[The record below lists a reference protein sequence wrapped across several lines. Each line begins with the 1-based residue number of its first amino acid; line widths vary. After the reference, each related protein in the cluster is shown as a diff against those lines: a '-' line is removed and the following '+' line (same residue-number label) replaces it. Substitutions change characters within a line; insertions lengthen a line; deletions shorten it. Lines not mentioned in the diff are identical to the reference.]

1 MEYGPDLASLAS
13 ISLQVP
19 WSTISPKIPSQ
30 ESGMSEVHPI
40 STLSTMSSPL
50 GPAAL
55 VRCAAMSLQVMA
67 PDDAPALSKTARES
81 EDLSAFIEALW
92 MRSTAL
98 LMGIEPCLN
107 WASRAAFC
115 RAAAEVLSHW
125 MARSASRPELLAP
138 EDHETLE
145 TATREMD
152 RYIRRHWRAAQTRA
166 WSAPV
171 SGRLVST
178 KAA

>member
-1 MEYGPDLASLAS
+1 
-13 ISLQVP
+13 
-19 WSTISPKIPSQ
+19 
-30 ESGMSEVHPI
+30 MSVVHPI
-40 STLSTMSSPL
+40 STLSTMSSSL

-67 PDDAPALSKTARES
+67 PHDAAAISKIAGKAG
-81 EDLSAFIEALW
+81 DMSAFIEGLW
-92 MRSTAL
+92 MRSTEL

-107 WASRAAFC
+107 WASRAAFS

-125 MARSASRPELLAP
+125 MARMAARPEMLAP

-145 TATREMD
+145 MATREMD
-152 RYIRRHWRAAQTRA
+152 RYLRRHWRAAQARA

>member
-1 MEYGPDLASLAS
+1 MSL
-13 ISLQVP
+13 
-19 WSTISPKIPSQ
+19 
-30 ESGMSEVHPI
+30 VHPI
-40 STLSTMSSPL
+40 STSPPMSSSL

-55 VRCAAMSLQVMA
+55 VRCAAVSLQLMA
-67 PDDAPALSKTARES
+67 PDAGSALSKMAAEA
-81 EDLSAFIEALW
+81 EDMSAFVEALW

-98 LMGIEPCLN
+98 LMGIEPCLD

-125 MARSASRPELLAP
+125 MARTASRPELLAP

-145 TATREMD
+145 AATRALD
-152 RYIRRHWRAAQTRA
+152 RYLRRHWRAAQARA
-166 WSAPV
+166 WSAPI
-171 SGRLVST
+171 SGRFVST

>member
-1 MEYGPDLASLAS
+1 M
-13 ISLQVP
+13 
-19 WSTISPKIPSQ
+19 SQ
-30 ESGMSEVHPI
+30 VHPI
-40 STLSTMSSPL
+40 STLSTMSPSV

-67 PDDAPALSKTARES
+67 PDDAPAISQTAKDS
-81 EDLSAFIEALW
+81 EDMSAFIEALW
-92 MRSTAL
+92 MRSTSL

-125 MARSASRPELLAP
+125 MARTASRPELLAP

-145 TATREMD
+145 AATREMN
-152 RYIRRHWRAAQTRA
+152 RYLRRHWRAAQARA
-166 WSAPV
+166 WSAPI
-171 SGRLVST
+171 SGRNL
-178 KAA
+178 KNRAA